1 MFFFKFYEI
10 CYVFVCDF
18 FFHNDN
24 NLGFCYLIQQ
34 TEMYDRIDQ
43 ALLRQ
48 EQLLKAQSLQ
58 SASLDGSA
66 RYF

>member
-1 MFFFKFYEI
+1 MLCFCLY
-10 CYVFVCDF
+10 F

-24 NLGFCYLIQQ
+24 DLGFCYLNQQ
-34 TEMYDRIDQ
+34 TDMYDRIDQ

>member
-1 MFFFKFYEI
+1 MMKYAAF
-10 CYVFVCDF
+10 FVCDF
-18 FFHNDN
+18 LFHND

-34 TEMYDRIDQ
+34 TDMYDRIDQ

-48 EQLLKAQSLQ
+48 EQLLKSQSLQ
-58 SASLDGSA
+58 PASLDGSA

>member
-1 MFFFKFYEI
+1 MKFLLI
-10 CYVFVCDF
+10 VCACVN
-18 FFHNDN
+18 NDN
-24 NLGFCYLIQQ
+24 DLCFCYLNQQ
-34 TEMYDRIDQ
+34 NEMYDRIDQ

-66 RYF
+66 RYS

>member
-1 MFFFKFYEI
+1 MLCFCLYFFFL
-10 CYVFVCDF
+10 
-18 FFHNDN
+18 HNDDN
-24 NLGFCYLIQQ
+24 NDLGFCYLIQQ
-34 TEMYDRIDQ
+34 TDMYDRIDQ

>member
-1 MFFFKFYEI
+1 MI
-10 CYVFVCDF
+10 CSCLCVFLN
-18 FFHNDN
+18 NDN
-24 NLGFCYLIQQ
+24 DLCFCYLNQQ
-34 TEMYDRIDQ
+34 NEMYDRIDQ